1 MKAKYLLL
9 SVASLALAGTSQAA
23 LIAGWDFSQ
32 YSNAGFLTIDG
43 ATPTNT
49 LQSNHSALDP
59 TNQSG
64 LESNQYGTL
73 HLDGL
78 YGSFNTPLD
87 FATDPV
93 IPFEGSLTSNAS
105 QAFLGYGSGAA
116 CTQGQIESMPG
127 ANCNDF
133 SLINGTDTPVG
144 VVFEANPGATNP
156 LQAGENW
163 GISFAG
169 KTVAAGTQSILVEF
183 SPDGSGYVTVGTAS
197 LTGVDTLYTFVA
209 PAGISA
215 KGFFRLNLTG
225 TGAASGTPQI
235 DNLGISASL
244 VLVPEPGTAMLLL
257 AGLVG
262 LAKAGS
268 RRA

>member
-9 SVASLALAGTSQAA
+9 TVASLALAGTSQAA

-32 YSNAGFLTIDG
+32 YSNPGFLTIDG
-43 ATPTNT
+43 ASLTNT

-64 LESNQYGTL
+64 LESNLYGTL

-87 FATDPV
+87 FADPV
-93 IPFEGSLTSNAS
+93 QPFEGSLTSNAS

-133 SLINGTDTPVG
+133 SLINATDTPVA

-183 SPDGSGYVTVGTAS
+183 SPDGTGYVTVGTAN
-197 LTGVDTLYTFVA
+197 LTGLDTLYTFAA

-225 TGAASGTPQI
+225 TATAAGTPQI
-235 DNLGISASL
+235 DNLGISAGL

-257 AGLVG
+257 AGLAG
-262 LAKAGS
+262 LAKTGS